1 MRGGYMVG
9 IGALWAPILVS
20 AVLVFAASFVAWVVL
35 PHHKSDWKKLPD
47 EEAVRRAIT
56 REIEPGQYVVPYAA
70 DAKAMEDEVY
80 RRKCEEGPTGIL
92 TLRRPA
98 RPSLGKPLALSF
110 LYYIAVAAAVA
121 YVTGS
126 SLPPGARYMEV
137 FRISGTAAMMAYAG
151 ALATEAIWFGRPW
164 SVTLKAMADGI
175 AYGLLTAGAFGWL
188 WPR

>member
-1 MRGGYMVG
+1 MVG
-9 IGALWAPILVS
+9 IGSLWAPILFS

-47 EEAVRRAIT
+47 EEAVRRALT
-56 REIEPGQYVVPYAA
+56 KEIAPGQYVVPFAA
-70 DAKAMEDEVY
+70 DAKAMEDEDY

-92 TLRRPA
+92 TLRQPGK
-98 RPSLGKPLALSF
+98 PSLGKPLALSF
-110 LYYIAVAAAVA
+110 LYYVAVAAAVA
-121 YVTGS
+121 YVTGRC
-126 SLPPGARYMEV
+126 LPPGARYMEV
-137 FRISGTAAMMAYAG
+137 FQISGTAATMAYTG

-164 SVTLKAMADGI
+164 SVTLKGMADGV